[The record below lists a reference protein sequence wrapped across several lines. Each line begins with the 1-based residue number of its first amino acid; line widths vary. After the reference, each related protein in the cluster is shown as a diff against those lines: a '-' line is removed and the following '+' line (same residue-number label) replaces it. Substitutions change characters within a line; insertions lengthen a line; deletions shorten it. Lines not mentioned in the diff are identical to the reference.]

1 MTYWVYLYI
10 YQLWRRIGYKEYMLN
25 IRLIEVWK
33 YVRKVLNYNKSLHWV
48 NKFKLLLR
56 KSEED
61 YVLVYKFDEKKP
73 QL

>member
-1 MTYWVYLYI
+1 
-10 YQLWRRIGYKEYMLN
+10 MLN

-73 QL
+73 QV